1 MIALLILTLGLMVRP
16 GSESALQE
24 RVVNCDSVRIARDSA
39 DVARGNDAD
48 VVNICKAHQ
57 LVVPKLFEFLR
68 IETGTIDSV
77 LVRTARVPD
86 LHGPPVDLIILSYR
100 VKGSPPM
107 FAQAVVEKGSW
118 KIHVGKINQ

>member
-1 MIALLILTLGLMVRP
+1 MIALLILTLSLTVRT

-24 RVVNCDSVRIARDSA
+24 RVVNCESVRITRDSA
-39 DVARGNDAD
+39 DVARGQGAD

-57 LVVPKLFEFLR
+57 LVVPKLLEFLR

-77 LVRTARVPD
+77 LVRTAQVPD

-107 FAQAVVEKGSW
+107 FAQAVVEGSW